1 MRMSIAQGGTRSFY
15 VRANTSPQDTMLA
28 LACIIHLSP
37 MMFTLQMCLVRGG
50 AGGSLVRL
58 TGEQGRGNIHT
69 LITENY
75 TSVDDS

>member
-37 MMFTLQMCLVRGG
+37 MMLTLQMCLGGRG
-50 AGGSLVRL
+50 SFVRL
-58 TGEQGRGNIHT
+58 TGEQVRGSIQT
-69 LITENY
+69 LIIENY
-75 TSVDDS
+75 KAVDDSLSN